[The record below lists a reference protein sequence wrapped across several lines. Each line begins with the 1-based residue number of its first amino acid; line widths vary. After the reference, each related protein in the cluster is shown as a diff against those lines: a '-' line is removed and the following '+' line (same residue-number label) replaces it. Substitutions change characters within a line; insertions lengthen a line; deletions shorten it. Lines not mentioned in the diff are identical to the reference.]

1 MDLSAVLSSQL
12 VRDIPYSFLVEAM
25 TPFLNA
31 TALEELVVIAFHLR
45 NVRGGK
51 GERQLFRDMMS
62 IFYEYDKNLVIGL
75 LPFIPEFGYWKDVFY
90 LCATLPHLL
99 EPTMRLC
106 EMQLLDDEH
115 RVELGYKPSMMAK
128 YIPKQKKKYKI
139 FANSFAKHLYPE
151 IDCYS
156 LRMAK
161 TRKRI
166 AALNKHTG
174 AVEVKMCAND
184 WESIDPRSVA
194 AAARQK
200 YQFAF
205 LNMKQE
211 GVRSSMEGREICRA
225 KFVEFLYGTHVSK
238 EPLELSTVSEAYIPL
253 RQAVNFWSSNS
264 LNSIG

>member
-1 MDLSAVLSSQL
+1 MDISAALSHELT
-12 VRDIPYSFLVEAM
+12 RDIPYSFLVEAM

-62 IFYEYDKNLVIGL
+62 VFYEYDKSLVIGL

-99 EPTMRLC
+99 VPTIKLC
-106 EMQLLDDEH
+106 AAQLLHDEH

-166 AALNKHTG
+166 TALNKHTG
-174 AVEVKMCAND
+174 AVEVKMCANEWD
-184 WESIDPRSVA
+184 SIDPRSVG
-194 AAARQK
+194 ARARK
-200 YQFAF
+200 TYALAL
-205 LNMKQE
+205 LNRTKD
-211 GVRSSMEGREICRA
+211 GVRSSTEARELCRA
-225 KFVEFLYGTHVSK
+225 KFLEFFQQAHVS
-238 EPLELSTVSEAYIPL
+238 EPIDLTTSSDVYISL
-253 RQAVNFWSSNS
+253 RQAVQYWVSNS
-264 LNSIG
+264 LNASQ